1 MLHAIRS
8 ALGPVARVGK
18 EITYLPTCPSTN
30 DLLKA
35 MAEAG
40 AGEGTVLVAGEQT
53 RGKGRLGR
61 EPDTVL
67 CKDTGV
73 RMAVFNRT
81 DSAPAR

>member
-53 RGKGRLGR
+53 RG
-61 EPDTVL
+61 
-67 CKDTGV
+67 
-73 RMAVFNRT
+73 
-81 DSAPAR
+81 